1 MSSFEQA
8 LPTHAT
14 QAQQRVLER
23 IAVQRERL
31 RARRA
36 ARMQSQALAEVS
48 AGGRRR
54 CAAAGTHNCLY
65 PPTPCRRGR
74 PGRRSDCSRPTPTD
88 PVGGGRATSRDA
100 PAALTQKTEPV
111 MASSIRWM
119 VAGEF
124 LERLSP
130 LP

>member
-1 MSSFEQA
+1 MSSSEQA

-48 AGGRRR
+48 AGDDADAPLLARTIAFTRQHHAAVAALAGV
-54 CAAAGTHNCLY
+54 AIAAG
-65 PPTPCRRGR
+65 PRR
-74 PGRRSDCSRPTPTD
+74 
-88 PVGGGRATSRDA
+88 
-100 PAALTQKTEPV
+100 L
-111 MASSIRWM
+111 IRW
-119 VAGEF
+119 AGVV
-124 LERLSP
+124 LPLVMRLRR
-130 LP
+130 